1 MQRFFVPAGSVAPAA
16 DGQQGARPGV
26 SVRWK
31 WSTMRHVAGTPKPFG
46 PASHSD
52 GACGSTE
59 HDDSRIEDFAPD
71 IGSSPHAEEDEELP
85 VETGNGL
92 ILRVLQ
98 EKPADLVPT
107 LALLGVV
114 EQAAA
119 SVDLRDHSFDCQMA
133 GVCVLHQ
140 VTCGCEK
147 NIVWFGYGGSRIGRT
162 AFQH

>member
-46 PASHSD
+46 PASQAD

-59 HDDSRIEDFAPD
+59 HDDSGIEDFAPD
-71 IGSSPHAEEDEELP
+71 IGRSPHAEEDEELP

-98 EKPADLVPT
+98 EKPLKTHQQAQQKSLHS
-107 LALLGVV
+107 LA
-114 EQAAA
+114 
-119 SVDLRDHSFDCQMA
+119 A
-133 GVCVLHQ
+133 GSSRTYACPAR
-140 VTCGCEK
+140 GC
-147 NIVWFGYGGSRIGRT
+147 
-162 AFQH
+162 